1 MQQSDIDK
9 ILSYKD
15 SNLSSKEIAQEVFGE
30 NFTDS
35 KRRAILYYFNKH
47 NISLVKKEKKRYLWS
62 NGTRIKRSFRWFS
75 KLFYWEISWKI

>member
-35 KRRAILYYFNKH
+35 KRSFR
-47 NISLVKKEKKRYLWS
+47 
-62 NGTRIKRSFRWFS
+62 RIK
-75 KLFYWEISWKI
+75 